1 MNSGDGEGTY
11 RAQVKKASVL
21 TEGPSAA
28 NPPIASDPPW
38 IRVMPHAPYFKTCPP
53 GCQDQSSPTPCY
65 LGQNFPILSMGYRPG
80 FISGLSQR
88 GPPPVACILC
98 LPSNV
103 VSPY

>member
-53 GCQDQSSPTPCY
+53 RLPRSVIPHPLLLRAEFPHIEHGVQTRVYIWPFSERASSRSLHLVP
-65 LGQNFPILSMGYRPG
+65 PI
-80 FISGLSQR
+80 
-88 GPPPVACILC
+88 
-98 LPSNV
+98 
-103 VSPY
+103 